1 MFLVINNLWAVVVSV
16 IFMDVRKE
24 GREGR
29 KRRRERERTE
39 KGKRPR

>member
-1 MFLVINNLWAVVVSV
+1 MNKIWAVVVSV
-16 IFMDVRKE
+16 SIMAGRKE